1 VALEVA
7 LLDALAVLVD
17 EAEKVGVDRPEHNG
31 VPWPEAM
38 RVVEEALVEPLRVA
52 QVGVGVAVGG
62 PAQLTHN
69 DGHVS
74 KAVPGKC
81 GHELVV
87 VGPEGVLV

>member
-1 VALEVA
+1 VA
-7 LLDALAVLVD
+7 VD

-31 VPWPEAM
+31 VPWPEVMHA
-38 RVVEEALVEPLRVA
+38 VEEALVEPLRVV

-69 DGHVS
+69 DRHVS
-74 KAVPGKC
+74 EAVPGKC

-87 VGPEGVLV
+87 VAPEGVLL